1 MNVAEA
7 RHRDPALE
15 RLHKRRDAAA
25 NHDRILEAA
34 RGLLADGAADGLTI
48 GAVAEA
54 AGVGKATVFRHFGD
68 REGLALALVEGEI
81 RDLLDMLRN
90 GPPPLGPNAPAPE
103 RLEAFVGELI
113 RWYTQSLPVAA
124 LVLSSRSPDREPI
137 RSLLLHLRTLLQEI
151 DPSLDHESVA
161 IMILSAIG
169 AALVR
174 GSLQPGTDTTD
185 IERAVLAL
193 LRGIIR

>member
-1 MNVAEA
+1 M
-7 RHRDPALE
+7 LE

-34 RGLLADGAADGLTI
+34 RGLLADGAADGLTMD
-48 GAVAEA
+48 AVAEA

-68 REGLALALVEGEI
+68 REGLGLALVGEEV
-81 RDLLDMLRN
+81 RDLLDILRI

-103 RLEAFVGELI
+103 RLEAFAGELI
-113 RWYTQSLPVAA
+113 RHYAQALPVAG
-124 LVLSSRSPDREPI
+124 LVLSSRSPNREPI

-151 DPSLDHESVA
+151 DPSLDHEGVA

-169 AALVR
+169 AALGR
-174 GSLQPGTDTTD
+174 GGLQPGTDTTA

-193 LRGIIR
+193 LRGVIR